1 MQAIILAAG
10 LGTRL
15 GALTG
20 ERPKALVRVAGR
32 ELILRVFDFLDH
44 PSITER
50 IVVTGYESE
59 RMAQFL
65 KSHESRAKTVFNPNF
80 KDGSIR
86 SIETALPR
94 IKGEFLLM
102 NADHIYPR
110 RMIEVILKNR
120 RGLAAVCDFDRKLGA
135 DDMKVKIGRDGKLQL
150 IKKTLAD
157 FDCGYIGMTYCDAKS
172 LPSYAEGV
180 KTARKN
186 EGDACAVECALGTL
200 AGMGLGANICD
211 ASGMRWFEV
220 DTSEDLAAADNAL
233 AGKQDLL
240 T

>member
-10 LGTRL
+10 MGTRL
-15 GALTG
+15 GALTN

-32 ELILRVFDFLDH
+32 ELILRVFDFLNH
-44 PSITER
+44 PSITEQ
-50 IVVTGYESE
+50 IVVTGFESE
-59 RMAQFL
+59 KIGEFL
-65 KSHESRAKTVFNPNF
+65 RSRRPDAKIVFNPDF

-102 NADHIYPR
+102 NADHIYPH
-110 RMIEVILKNR
+110 RMMDVIIKNR
-120 RGLAAVCDFDRKLGA
+120 RGLTAVCDFDRTLGA
-135 DDMKVKIGRDGKLQL
+135 DDMKVKIGADGKLEL

-186 EGDACAVECALGTL
+186 EGDACAVECALGAL
-200 AGMGLGANICD
+200 AGMGLPANICD

-220 DTSEDLAAADNAL
+220 DTQEDLAAANSAL
-233 AGKQDLL
+233 ERRQDLF
-240 T
+240 